1 MQNQIRLLEKLCQ
14 LYGLDKTQGY
24 KDTYVEDIKIFKVS
38 SNEDMMPLL
47 YNRGFSFIGQGKKI
61 GIIQDKKFEHGSDDF
76 LIITSPQPIECET
89 FIYENNS
96 MMGIYV
102 NLDITRLHRISNKLT
117 QLTKYNCSKKE
128 IPFSVVTNKRTTI
141 IEDIYT
147 RLLNILLDPIDS
159 EMLFSSILD
168 ELYFRILQSESGD
181 VLKQLCEQNSSFSR
195 VSKVVEYLHSKLKE
209 KISIEEMA
217 DIADMSVNNFHR
229 IFKEALN
236 DSPVQY
242 MKKIRLNKARHL
254 ILYNN
259 MKAIE
264 ASNEVGYDSPTQFSR
279 EFKRYFGVSP
289 SKINTLGYENF

>member
-1 MQNQIRLLEKLCQ
+1 
-14 LYGLDKTQGY
+14 
-24 KDTYVEDIKIFKVS
+24 
-38 SNEDMMPLL
+38 
-47 YNRGFSFIGQGKKI
+47 
-61 GIIQDKKFEHGSDDF
+61 
-76 LIITSPQPIECET
+76 
-89 FIYENNS
+89 